1 MISLL
6 LLLIALILATTGLFA
21 FNTSYFNNSNERVIT
36 DKDIGE
42 TIELEDFNGKTLK
55 LSSLKKKGK
64 IRIISKTEDLVNFK
78 FNGRYNIEETGNS
91 CSEQIECKPGEIE
104 EEKIKEKNIEMKNVE
119 MMISNFIIEID
130 NYGIIPEIDIKAYN
144 VDNLNII

>member
-6 LLLIALILATTGLFA
+6 LLLIALILATTGLFI
-21 FNTSYFNNSNERVIT
+21 FNTNYFNDSNERVIT
-36 DKDIGE
+36 DRDIGE
-42 TIELEDFNGKTLK
+42 IIQLEDFNGKTLK

-64 IRIISKTEDLVNFK
+64 IKIISKNEDLVNFK
-78 FNGRYNIEETGNS
+78 FNGRYNIEETGNL
-91 CSEQIECKPGEIE
+91 CSEQIECQGGEIE